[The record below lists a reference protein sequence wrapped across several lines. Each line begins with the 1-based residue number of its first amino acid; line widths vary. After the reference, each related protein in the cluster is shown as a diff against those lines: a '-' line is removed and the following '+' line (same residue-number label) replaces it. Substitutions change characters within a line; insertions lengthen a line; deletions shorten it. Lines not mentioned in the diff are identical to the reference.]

1 MPMELQ
7 IDLLRGGLAV
17 PLKIFTIVTLGSEQ
31 KNPPDAGGK
40 SDRESTT
47 RAALRNGK
55 FQFLSSSSS
64 FSSSPSNLFAVEST
78 RPPFSRLTPTRSMRS
93 LY

>member
-47 RAALRNGK
+47 GAALRNGK
-55 FQFLSSSSS
+55 FQIPFVLVLVFL
-64 FSSSPSNLFAVEST
+64 LVLESVW
-78 RPPFSRLTPTRSMRS
+78 RRVHSASVFPLTPA
-93 LY
+93 